1 MALWRCGPTTRRFVV
16 EREVQGPFGKSVF
29 VYLSP
34 LMTRGDLHADVTGGR
49 LSARKVDRPAL
60 VASTIIR
67 SPGSRWRE
75 RRGDQS

>member
-1 MALWRCGPTTRRFVV
+1 MRLLRCAPTTIRFVAG
-16 EREVQGPFGKSVF
+16 REVQGPFGKSDF
-29 VYLSP
+29 VYLSH
-34 LMTRGDLHADVTGGR
+34 LMTREDSHGDATGGR